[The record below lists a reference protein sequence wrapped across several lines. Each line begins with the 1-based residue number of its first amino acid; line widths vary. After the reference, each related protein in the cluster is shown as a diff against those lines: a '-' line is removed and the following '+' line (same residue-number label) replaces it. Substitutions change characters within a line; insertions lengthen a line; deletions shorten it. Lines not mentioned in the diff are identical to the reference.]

1 MKKISLNE
9 FIQSVNLEFI
19 QDPELIL
26 GIVRKMW
33 SIPFE
38 EVFHVKCRYMD
49 PTPWE
54 YIYEEFAEQEA
65 LLPAGREAF
74 NTLKFGEIVLV
85 LKEEIERKKKADTYM
100 EAHALD
106 VLIVFGNLH
115 KYFMW

>member
-54 YIYEEFAEQEA
+54 YIYEEFAEQES
-65 LLPAGREAF
+65 LLPAGREAYLLCLWRRNCAQQKLIGIIMQGHF
-74 NTLKFGEIVLV
+74 RAFG
-85 LKEEIERKKKADTYM
+85 A
-100 EAHALD
+100 
-106 VLIVFGNLH
+106 
-115 KYFMW
+115 